1 MENTMT
7 EDTKPKT
14 KAQIAKFK
22 IEFMMLMLISGRNE
36 EAQEAVREGL
46 ELLQELINEGH

>member
-1 MENTMT
+1 MT
-7 EDTKPKT
+7 TETTTAPART
-14 KAQIAKFK
+14 TAQVAKFK

-46 ELLQELINEGH
+46 ELLQELIDAGH